1 MSNVNLFTYIEQLRT
16 KSTTHEYDPKL
27 APPYLLTLGL
37 SNCNSDLKTVNALN
51 QFLFTLPPE
60 IVYKYYMDAIPRG
73 KKFVKWPK
81 KEKKEKTKEIE
92 ELMFQYNISK
102 IEATKLKETFE

>member
-16 KSTTHEYDPKL
+16 KSTTYEYDPKL

-51 QFLFTLPPE
+51 QFLFTLPAS
-60 IVYKYYMDAIPRG
+60 IVYSYFMLSIPKG
-73 KKFVKWPK
+73 KRFIKWPK

-92 ELMFQYNISK
+92 ELMEKYNISK
-102 IEATKLKETFE
+102 REAEILLIDS